1 MPAIREALAASKFV
15 CCVVFLLSLSGA
27 VGLAQTSV
35 DDVHLV
41 PRQLPPPHGGCCC
54 CQPVGGWSLLHVIK
68 SDVKLVPVP
77 VSLSDPMERFVTGL
91 RAENF
96 QLFEGKKSQ
105 EIRHFWSEDVPI
117 SIGII
122 LDASGSMGGKMN
134 RVKRRTPG

>member
-1 MPAIREALAASKFV
+1 M
-15 CCVVFLLSLSGA
+15 FLLSLSGA

-41 PRQLPPPHGGCCC
+41 TRQLPPPMGAAAVASQWAGG
-54 CQPVGGWSLLHVIK
+54 SLLHVIK
-68 SDVKLVPVP
+68 SDVKLVLVP
-77 VSLSDPMERFVTGL
+77 VSVSDPMERFVTGL

-134 RVKRRTPG
+134 RVKKRTPG